1 MNEPHDPTLSDP
13 ESPPQ
18 DSRATY
24 IKEPL
29 LVPARM
35 VNEWVYCPRL
45 AYLMWVEGE
54 WANSGDTAE
63 GRRAHTLV
71 DERGGKLPDHDEKK
85 KDLKRSYSI
94 TLSSERLGVIAK
106 MDVIESDGKKA
117 EPIDYKKGKRPHIPK
132 KAYAPERVQI
142 CVQGMILEDN
152 GYQVD
157 QGSLWYVGSRER
169 VPVILD
175 EDLRNQT
182 LKAISELKAAA
193 LSRKRPPP
201 LKDSPK
207 CVRCSLAGICL
218 PDETNLFN
226 KINYPVRPLNPSDD
240 PAMPLHI
247 REPGSV
253 LRKKGYQFIVEA
265 NDQKIEIPM
274 IRVSQVSLFGPI
286 SVTTPAMHALMR
298 RDIPVSWFSTGG
310 WFIGHTMTGNGNVA
324 VREAQ
329 YRKSF
334 DPQQSL
340 LFARNLVAAKV
351 YNARTLL
358 RRNWRPEQGAENKK
372 RVLLQLKQIGKKA
385 SKISDYQ
392 KLLGVEGEA
401 AALYFAHFDYMLSN
415 SEIGEIASFSFS
427 TRNRR
432 PPTDPVNA
440 LLSFAYAL
448 LTRTFTS
455 AITVAG
461 LDPYRGLYHRPRHGR
476 PSLALDL
483 MEPFRPIVAESCV
496 IQAINNGEVKPKDF
510 VFNGHACAMK
520 KNARTSLLKVF
531 ERRMEQETT
540 HPIFGYRVSMRRLI
554 EVQVRLFARYLQ
566 EDIPAYPHYLPR

>member
-1 MNEPHDPTLSDP
+1 MSEPHTHNPISSKPSDNP
-13 ESPPQ
+13 LPN
-18 DSRATY
+18 DH
-24 IKEPL
+24 L

-54 WANSGDTAE
+54 WRHSGDTAE
-63 GRRAHTLV
+63 GRRVHARV
-71 DERGGKLPDHDEKK
+71 DKGGGKLPDHNEKK
-85 KDLKRSYSI
+85 NDLKRSCSV
-94 TLSSERLGVIAK
+94 TLSSQRLGVIAK

-117 EPIDYKKGKRPHIPK
+117 EPIDYKKGKRPHIAK
-132 KAYAPERVQI
+132 KAYAPDRVQV

-175 EDLRNQT
+175 EKLRQQT

-193 LSRKRPPP
+193 LSKKRPPP

-218 PDETNLFN
+218 PDETNLFRQ
-226 KINYPVRPLNPSDD
+226 INYPVRPLNPADN
-240 PAMPLHI
+240 PALPLHI
-247 REPGSV
+247 TEPGSV
-253 LRKKGYQFIVEA
+253 LRKKGYQFIVDTK
-265 NDQKIEIPM
+265 DQKIEIPM

-286 SVTTPAMHALMR
+286 SVTTPALHALMR
-298 RDIPVSWFSTGG
+298 RDIPISWFSSGG

-324 VREAQ
+324 IRESQ
-329 YRKSF
+329 YHTSF
-334 DPQQSL
+334 DPQKSL
-340 LFARNLVAAKV
+340 IFARKLVEAKV
-351 YNARTLL
+351 QNARTML
-358 RRNWRPEQGAENKK
+358 RRNWRSERGSEDKK
-372 RVLLQLKQIGKKA
+372 RVLVQLKQIIKKV
-385 SKISDYQ
+385 SKINDFQ

-401 AALYFAHFDYMLSN
+401 AALYFAHFQKMLAHP
-415 SEIGEIASFSFS
+415 EIGEGLASFSFS

-455 AITVAG
+455 AISVAG

-496 IQAINNGEVKPKDF
+496 IQAINNGEVKLKDF
-510 VFNGHACAMK
+510 VYNGHACAMK
-520 KNARTSLLKVF
+520 KSGRTSLIKAF
-531 ERRMEQETT
+531 ERRMEQEST

-554 EVQVRLFARYLQ
+554 EVQTRLFARYLQ
-566 EDIPAYPHYLPR
+566 GEIPTYPHYLPR